1 MPGPLDGIRIID
13 FTTMIAG
20 PYGTMILADQGADVI
35 KVEAPARSDHAR
47 RAGYGQRHFTAAFV
61 NNNRNK
67 RSISVD
73 AKSPAGRQ
81 VVLDLARSADVFVQ
95 NYRPGVMARLGLDYD
110 DLRAVKPD
118 LIYVSMSGWGERG
131 PYAGKPVYDPII
143 QALSGLASV
152 QAGSDHD
159 RPRLIRTVL
168 PDKLT
173 GVTAAQAVSA
183 ALFSRE
189 RTGVGQHIRL
199 SMLDSVVAFL
209 WSTDMGSQTFV
220 GKEVDVA
227 HAATFIDLIYETASG
242 YISVSVMAND
252 QWQGL
257 CHAVG
262 HPEWLDDERFKTPS
276 GRDRHANERL
286 EMTQEALLEKTAEE
300 WLEVLEAAGVPCA
313 PVLTR
318 AEMIRHAQVQAS
330 GIVIETDHP
339 HAGRLRQARNAA
351 RFAVTT
357 PEIRHGAPHLGEH
370 TMDILADLGYGED
383 RRGRCSRTGS
393 LAPLDRVETPSF
405 VPQRVREFLDH
416 EAVGQHHARLGRGVG
431 REGVQEAHVR

>member
-1 MPGPLDGIRIID
+1 MPGPLDGVRIVD

-47 RAGYGQRHFTAAFV
+47 RAGYGQRHFSAAFV

-73 AKSPAGRQ
+73 AKADAGRQ
-81 VVLDLARSADVFVQ
+81 VLLDLARTTDVFVQ

-110 DLRAVKPD
+110 DLKAVKPD
-118 LIYVSMSGWGERG
+118 IVYVSMSGWGERG
-131 PYAGKPVYDPII
+131 PFAHKPVYDPII
-143 QALSGLASV
+143 QALSGLATV
-152 QAGSDHD
+152 QAGADEA
-159 RPRLIRTVL
+159 RPRLVRTVL

-183 ALFSRE
+183 ALFARE
-189 RTGVGQHIRL
+189 RTGVGQHVRL
-199 SMLDSVVAFL
+199 SMLDSIVAFL
-209 WSTDMGSQTFV
+209 WSTDMGGQTFV

-227 HAATFIDLIYETASG
+227 RAATFIDLIYETANG

-252 QWQGL
+252 QWHGL

-262 HPEWLDDERFKTPS
+262 HPEWLEDERFKTPA
-276 GRDRHANERL
+276 GRDRHADERL
-286 EMTQEALLEKTAEE
+286 EMMQEALLEKPAAE
-300 WLEVLEAAGVPCA
+300 WLDLLETAGVPCA

-318 AEMIRHAQVQAS
+318 AEMVRHAQVEAS

-351 RFAVTT
+351 RFEATV
-357 PEIRHGAPHLGEH
+357 PEIRYGAPHLGEH
-370 TMDILADLGYGED
+370 TIEILRELGYDGE
-383 RRGRCSRTGS
+383 RCEA
-393 LAPLDRVETPSF
+393 LVEEGIVS
-405 VPQRVREFLDH
+405 VPRP
-416 EAVGQHHARLGRGVG
+416 
-431 REGVQEAHVR
+431 

>member
-1 MPGPLDGIRIID
+1 MPGPLDGVRVVD

-73 AKSPAGRQ
+73 AKNPAGRQ
-81 VVLDLARSADVFVQ
+81 VVADLARTADVFVQ

-110 DLRAVKPD
+110 DLKAVKPD
-118 LIYVSMSGWGERG
+118 LIYVSMSGWGEAG
-131 PYAGKPVYDPII
+131 PYAHKPVYDPII

-152 QAGSDHD
+152 QAGSDND

-227 HAATFIDLIYETASG
+227 HAATFLDLIYETASG

-262 HPEWLDDERFKTPS
+262 HPEWLDDERFKTPA
-276 GRDRHANERL
+276 GRDRHANARL
-286 EMTQEALLEKTAEE
+286 ELTQDALLGKTADE
-300 WLEVLEAAGVPCA
+300 WLEILEAAGVPCA

-318 AEMIRHAQVQAS
+318 AEMVRHAQVEAS

-351 RFAVTT
+351 RFAVTV

-370 TMDILADLGYGED
+370 TMDILEDLGYGK
-383 RRGRCSRTGS
+383 RRIEA
-393 LAPLDRVETPSF
+393 LLD
-405 VPQRVREFLDH
+405 
-416 EAVGQHHARLGRGVG
+416 AGV
-431 REGVQEAHVR
+431 VSSA

>member
-1 MPGPLDGIRIID
+1 MPGPLDGVRIID

-73 AKSPAGRQ
+73 AKSPEGRQ
-81 VVLDLARSADVFVQ
+81 VVLDLAHTADVFVQ

-110 DLRAVKPD
+110 DLRAVKPE
-118 LIYVSMSGWGERG
+118 LIYVSMSGWGEHG
-131 PYAGKPVYDPII
+131 PYAHKPVYDPII

-257 CHAVG
+257 CHALG
-262 HPEWLDDERFKTPS
+262 HPEWLDDERFKTPA

-286 EMTQEALLEKTAEE
+286 ELTQEALLDKTAEE
-300 WLEVLEAAGVPCA
+300 WLEILEAAGVPCA

-318 AEMIRHAQVQAS
+318 ADMVRHAQVEAS
-330 GIVIETDHP
+330 GIVVETDHP

-351 RFAVTT
+351 RFAVTV
-357 PEIRHGAPHLGEH
+357 PEIRRGAPHLGEH
-370 TMDILADLGYGED
+370 TMDILDDLGYDED
-383 RRGRCSRTGS
+383 RREAL
-393 LAPLDRVETPSF
+393 LANGIVSAT
-405 VPQRVREFLDH
+405 
-416 EAVGQHHARLGRGVG
+416 
-431 REGVQEAHVR
+431 